1 MPAPVRARRK
11 TRSHRPLVRFL
22 ARRLGALVLLLIG
35 ITLISFL
42 LTQAV
47 PGDPALAN
55 LGQNPTP
62 QAIAAF
68 HAKYGLDQPLPQ
80 QYLTYMGN
88 LLRGDLGTS
97 QQTHQP
103 VAHDLGQAIPATAEL
118 ALFSIV
124 LSAIIGVG
132 LGTLAAM
139 RRDGVLDQVLRVVT
153 LAGISIP
160 LFWLGLLALY
170 LFFFKWGWLP
180 GGGRLDPTTVPPTD
194 ITGMNTLDALLD
206 GNTPT
211 FWDAFKHLLLPGLVL
226 TAYNVSLISRY
237 TRSAVLEVLN
247 ADFVRAARAKGLP
260 ERTVVTRYILRAALP
275 SVVAVTG
282 IVFANVLA
290 GAVLVENIFAWPG
303 IGQYAYKSAIS
314 LDLPAIMGVSIFIA
328 LVYVV
333 VNLVV
338 DLLLAAIDPRV
349 RLA

>member
-1 MPAPVRARRK
+1 
-11 TRSHRPLVRFL
+11 LVRFL

-62 QAIAAF
+62 EAIQAF
-68 HAKYGLDQPLPQ
+68 HEKYGLDQPLPQ

-88 LLRGDLGTS
+88 LVQGDLGTS

-103 VAHDLGQAIPATAEL
+103 VSKDLGVYIPATAEL

-124 LSAIIGVG
+124 LSALVGVA
-132 LGTLAAM
+132 LGVVGAL
-139 RRDGVLDQVLRVVT
+139 RRDTLVDHGLRVT
-153 LAGISIP
+153 SLMGISIP
-160 LFWLGLLALY
+160 TFWFGLLALY
-170 LFFFKWGWLP
+170 LFFFKWGLLP
-180 GGGRLDPTTVPPTD
+180 GGGRLDPTTTPPTD
-194 ITGMNTLDALLD
+194 ITGLNTVDALLA
-206 GNTPT
+206 GNLST

-226 TAYNVSLISRY
+226 TAYNVSLIARY
-237 TRSAVLEVLN
+237 TRSAVLEVLH
-247 ADFVRAARAKGLP
+247 ADYVRAARAKGLP
-260 ERTVVTRYILRAALP
+260 DRVVVTRYILRAALP
-275 SVVAVTG
+275 SIVTVMG
-282 IVFANVLA
+282 LVFANVLA
-290 GAVLVENIFAWPG
+290 GAVLVENIFGWPG
-303 IGQYAYKSAIS
+303 IGQYAYKSAVG

-333 VNLVV
+333 VNLLV
-338 DLLLAAIDPRV
+338 DLLYAVIDPRV